1 MQGVTNEGA
10 APGLRERKKRA
21 TRAALAEA
29 AVRLAAE
36 HGAENVT
43 VEAIS
48 EAAGVSPRT
57 FFNYFDSHDD
67 AFVMM
72 DRDAGE
78 RVRQAV
84 REAPAALSPVEAVRE
99 ALATEL
105 VDVAERQ
112 EIWRLRATVL
122 QRSPRLLVRGLGAH
136 MAEEI
141 EMAETI
147 AARLGSRAP
156 DETSAAA
163 KGACGNGSGNG
174 PDSPAPGLYPRLLA
188 AVAGTAV
195 RVAVEHWCAQGP
207 DADFSEVFRR
217 VFTLLADG
225 LAEPPPAG

>member
-1 MQGVTNEGA
+1 MQYVTNEGA

-21 TRAALAEA
+21 TRTALADA

-84 REAPAALSPVEAVRE
+84 REAPAGLSPLEAVRE

-141 EMAETI
+141 ELADAI
-147 AARLGSRAP
+147 AVRLGARVPGEKGTPPHGTRRDGPGAGTPAP
-156 DETSAAA
+156 D
-163 KGACGNGSGNG
+163 
-174 PDSPAPGLYPRLLA
+174 LYPRLLA

-217 VFTLLADG
+217 VFTLLTDG
-225 LAEPPPAG
+225 LAQPPPAE